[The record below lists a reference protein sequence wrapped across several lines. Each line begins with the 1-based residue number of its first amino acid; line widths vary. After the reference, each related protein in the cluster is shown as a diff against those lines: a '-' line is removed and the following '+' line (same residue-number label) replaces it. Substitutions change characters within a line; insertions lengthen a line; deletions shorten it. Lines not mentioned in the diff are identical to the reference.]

1 MDNINEKNYREVSL
15 AILIHNHK
23 HKIRLYE
30 SIEYF
35 FSKLQLDQTIKK
47 TSTFLIQGTIREL
60 SSLDIVLED
69 LIKKYH
75 KSIPVEI
82 KFILRLGYFQ
92 IKNMS
97 APNYAIVSSY
107 VNISKNYNIKFH
119 KLVNAV
125 LRKTINYK
133 KTYNNPNSVIR
144 AKLLNHP
151 NWLYNKWINDNCKEY
166 AEKMALWN
174 NTIPLTWFRVNNLT
188 YNKKSFISYLESNKI
203 SFNQYKYNDIYFT
216 TKQSYSLINCKLF
229 KEGKITV
236 QNPFSGFVC
245 KLVNP
250 QENDIIIDAC
260 ASPGGKT
267 SYLAE
272 LMHNKS
278 TLYAHDL
285 NNKRLK
291 LLNDT
296 LFRMKLSNINVS
308 KKEVSFDKLNF
319 ANKILLD
326 VPCSGT
332 GVLNKYPDIKW
343 RKNKLDINEM
353 VEIQKKILINTSKFL
368 KKGGSI
374 VYSTCSVEKEEN
386 DSVIKWFL
394 NKNSNFHIKNITNII
409 PDRFINNNG
418 FFSTIPYQDNIDG
431 GFAAVLTRNA

>member
-1 MDNINEKNYREVSL
+1 MDNINEKSYREVSL

-166 AEKMALWN
+166 A
-174 NTIPLTWFRVNNLT
+174 
-188 YNKKSFISYLESNKI
+188 
-203 SFNQYKYNDIYFT
+203 
-216 TKQSYSLINCKLF
+216 
-229 KEGKITV
+229 
-236 QNPFSGFVC
+236 
-245 KLVNP
+245 
-250 QENDIIIDAC
+250 
-260 ASPGGKT
+260 
-267 SYLAE
+267 
-272 LMHNKS
+272 
-278 TLYAHDL
+278 
-285 NNKRLK
+285 
-291 LLNDT
+291 
-296 LFRMKLSNINVS
+296 
-308 KKEVSFDKLNF
+308 
-319 ANKILLD
+319 
-326 VPCSGT
+326 
-332 GVLNKYPDIKW
+332 VL
-343 RKNKLDINEM
+343 
-353 VEIQKKILINTSKFL
+353 
-368 KKGGSI
+368 
-374 VYSTCSVEKEEN
+374 
-386 DSVIKWFL
+386 
-394 NKNSNFHIKNITNII
+394 
-409 PDRFINNNG
+409 
-418 FFSTIPYQDNIDG
+418 
-431 GFAAVLTRNA
+431 